1 MATRQ
6 CVICGRHKLKAGFGK
21 LQFKYSNE
29 APTCLA
35 CAEAARAEEYVWTS
49 WRTCVACEEEKRRG
63 DFGKK
68 QFKSSS
74 PKCLACAEE
83 ARKIDHAI
91 YGQDIAVVRSRYH
104 DERIVELLIK
114 HGKVDKWDMLAFL
127 DRQEDA
133 AFCIHCEDEGAFLGG
148 YDLQDR
154 WWTGA
159 EWFLWHLESSHKRS
173 EQKSALIAQIV
184 RKARACCRPPLRFEC
199 SPPPNLSGHH

>member
-1 MATRQ
+1 M
-6 CVICGRHKLKAGFGK
+6 ICGRRKLKDGFGK
-21 LQFKYSNE
+21 TQFKWSNG

-35 CAEAARAEEYVWTS
+35 CAEAARAEEYEWTS

-91 YGQDIAVVRSRYH
+91 YGQDIAVVLSRCH

-114 HGKVDKWDMLAFL
+114 HGKVSKGDILEFL
-127 DRQEDA
+127 QGETC
-133 AFCIHCEDEGAFLGG
+133 FCIHREDAG
-148 YDLQDR
+148 YMDED
-154 WWTGA
+154 
-159 EWFLWHLESSHKRS
+159 WFLVHLETSHNKWELR
-173 EQKSALIAQIV
+173 SALAALVVQ
-184 RKARACCRPPLRFEC
+184 KAREAGSPPLT
-199 SPPPNLSGHH
+199 LL